1 MSTRTALSHPA
12 ASVEGKV
19 AAALLLGVGAF
30 QVCLAAGAPWGRAS
44 YGGAH
49 AGVLP
54 TTLRRSSAVSSG
66 VYVALAA
73 AAGTSLVGA
82 VARRRVLAVTAPV
95 MVVGAVMN
103 LVSPSVVERSI
114 WTPVTAVL
122 AATLWRASRRA
133 ELAA

>member
-1 MSTRTALSHPA
+1 MSTSPASSHPA

-54 TTLRRSSAVSSG
+54 ASLRRSSAVASG
-66 VYVALAA
+66 VYVALGTV
-73 AAGTSLVGA
+73 AGTTLVGA
-82 VARRRVLAVTAPV
+82 VARRRVLAVAAPV
-95 MVVGAVMN
+95 MVVGAAMN
-103 LVSPSVVERSI
+103 LVSPSAVERSI
-114 WTPVTAVL
+114 WTPVTAAL
-122 AATLWRASRRA
+122 AATLWRASRRP
-133 ELAA
+133 ELRS